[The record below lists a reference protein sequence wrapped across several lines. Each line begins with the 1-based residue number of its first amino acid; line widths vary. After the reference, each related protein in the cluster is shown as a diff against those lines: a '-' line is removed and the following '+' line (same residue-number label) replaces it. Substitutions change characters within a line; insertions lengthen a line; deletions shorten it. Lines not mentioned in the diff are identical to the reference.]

1 MGQPRPLFCLFSFL
15 SNTIFYRKNF
25 SGIRTRIVWVE
36 GEHADHLRPPRS
48 SPAFVCYLIFV
59 QMKIEKDLRWKDSA
73 PIWRSIVRSFVGAIF
88 KISPTLYPNE
98 ADTRSVWPDWAQ
110 FCQLCKILRCWQS
123 FYALLSIWQNCAQ
136 SARDVSWVRS
146 QVVNNRGPSFCY
158 KNGPYSASFL
168 FNLVFSTVN
177 SKMFKGYGRQSG
189 TLIVH

>member
-123 FYALLSIWQNCAQ
+123 FYALLSIWQNFVPTLAKKICCWANFNCFKM
-136 SARDVSWVRS
+136 AKCWR
-146 QVVNNRGPSFCY
+146 NNLGIWSHCSRCQLY
-158 KNGPYSASFL
+158 
-168 FNLVFSTVN
+168 
-177 SKMFKGYGRQSG
+177 
-189 TLIVH
+189 

>member
-88 KISPTLYPNE
+88 KISPTLYQNE

-123 FYALLSIWQNCAQ
+123 FYALLSIWQNFVPTLAKKICCWANFNCFKMAKCWRNNLGIWSHCSRCQ
-136 SARDVSWVRS
+136 LGAFTSS
-146 QVVNNRGPSFCY
+146 Q
-158 KNGPYSASFL
+158 
-168 FNLVFSTVN
+168 
-177 SKMFKGYGRQSG
+177 
-189 TLIVH
+189 